1 MPPPRLAESSPTSPW
16 LGSCA
21 HGSRVLSVPPQPTPY
36 GPGDELLG
44 AGQGRGS
51 RRSSILPNLGE
62 VSVGEIRALPPPWIP
77 GDPPP
82 TLLLVGGPGITG
94 PSRGP
99 QSRGHFGSTG
109 ITHGSRG
116 RQSPEATLKG
126 ATQGQR
132 HRAPLGMSPSPRLP
146 LAPAVLR
153 ATCTA
158 GMSSPLRGREAATSS
173 HPITGMSAGTR
184 PTAQPRPPALP
195 ASPPAAG
202 TSRLLFL
209 ALQRCALPAM
219 APYITI
225 IAGCQRLEAGSQ
237 DRGGAST
244 PLVTCHSVPAELWS
258 STGYF
263 RKSNLLGRRSTSHT
277 FSS

>member
-1 MPPPRLAESSPTSPW
+1 MLRSEPCPL
-16 LGSCA
+16 LGSQ
-21 HGSRVLSVPPQPTPY
+21 VT
-36 GPGDELLG
+36 
-44 AGQGRGS
+44 
-51 RRSSILPNLGE
+51 
-62 VSVGEIRALPPPWIP
+62 
-77 GDPPP
+77 PP
-82 TLLLVGGPGITG
+82 TLLLVAGPGITG
-94 PSRGP
+94 LSRGP

-109 ITHGSRG
+109 ITPGSRG

-126 ATQGQR
+126 ATQGRR
-132 HRAPLGMSPSPRLP
+132 HRAPLGMSPSPCLP
-146 LAPAVLR
+146 LAPAVPH
-153 ATCTA
+153 ANCTA
-158 GMSSPLRGREAATSS
+158 GMSSPLRGRGAATSIY
-173 HPITGMSAGTR
+173 PITGMSAGTR

-263 RKSNLLGRRSTSHT
+263 RKSNLMGRRSTSHT